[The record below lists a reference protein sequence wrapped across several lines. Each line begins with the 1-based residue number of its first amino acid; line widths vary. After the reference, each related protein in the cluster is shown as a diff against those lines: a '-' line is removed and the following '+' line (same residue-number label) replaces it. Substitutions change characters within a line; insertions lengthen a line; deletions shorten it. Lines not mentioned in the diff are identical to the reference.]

1 MKRKKMIWTAGI
13 LLGVGLL
20 MKTAGMPESPIVKLK
35 SEAAV
40 SSRET
45 NLSDNETEETAAL
58 REQTAENKQ
67 PEQNQTAENGQP
79 VQGQG
84 VNTNSAADG
93 DAIHSVL
100 QAPTRYRS
108 KAEDLNGRLK
118 ILTDA
123 VVEVPDVNKVSSVA
137 VRPHSFEQPD
147 IDKITEAFFG
157 EADVY
162 DAKAYIQEKTLQKL
176 EKPYIFEQEQIDAW
190 DKTRGVTNK
199 VYGAAISDNG
209 ACFRYDLEKRDR
221 MPMSVWIKRVSSFD
235 QLDDV
240 NPYGWF
246 EYDSMKSLYEW
257 VPEKK
262 ALREMIGISKKEAQ
276 NIADEMAAKLD
287 LPDMQASVCEYVI
300 ELDRKYQG
308 APQKENMI
316 NAGYVFHY
324 TRNINEMPVTYTME
338 SGGRPETFDVYVT
351 KDGID
356 EISLSNLY
364 ETGEIKTENLELL
377 PFADIMAVFEKMMA
391 VRSTGLF
398 QDERGSGKDV
408 GAPVQT
414 GTYYTKKIKL
424 GYMRI
429 CSPQPEQNQDVLI
442 PVWDFFGEYDLSYD
456 GVHTTRVKDAAKSFL
471 TIHAVDG
478 IVIDRAAG
486 Y

>member
-176 EKPYIFEQEQIDAW
+176 ENRIYLNRNRSMHGIKH
-190 DKTRGVTNK
+190 
-199 VYGAAISDNG
+199 AA
-209 ACFRYDLEKRDR
+209 
-221 MPMSVWIKRVSSFD
+221 
-235 QLDDV
+235 
-240 NPYGWF
+240 
-246 EYDSMKSLYEW
+246 
-257 VPEKK
+257 
-262 ALREMIGISKKEAQ
+262 
-276 NIADEMAAKLD
+276 
-287 LPDMQASVCEYVI
+287 
-300 ELDRKYQG
+300 
-308 APQKENMI
+308 
-316 NAGYVFHY
+316 
-324 TRNINEMPVTYTME
+324 
-338 SGGRPETFDVYVT
+338 
-351 KDGID
+351 
-356 EISLSNLY
+356 
-364 ETGEIKTENLELL
+364 
-377 PFADIMAVFEKMMA
+377 
-391 VRSTGLF
+391 
-398 QDERGSGKDV
+398 
-408 GAPVQT
+408 
-414 GTYYTKKIKL
+414 
-424 GYMRI
+424 
-429 CSPQPEQNQDVLI
+429 
-442 PVWDFFGEYDLSYD
+442 
-456 GVHTTRVKDAAKSFL
+456 
-471 TIHAVDG
+471 
-478 IVIDRAAG
+478 
-486 Y
+486 